1 MGNGQAKDAE
11 LKIDICKEKK
21 GASLDISSLDLKIIK
36 PGMGLSKLKDHL
48 KKLAIS
54 SNYIAVL
61 PADLMKLKH
70 LEILDASG
78 NPLRDVSV
86 LGKMDKLKTLSLV
99 GCSLTTLPPEFAGM
113 RCLQKLDLTLNLFES
128 LPECFD
134 KLSSVTEFEIKANK
148 LTNIDRIGGLSSLTT
163 LNLNGNRLTQFSDSL
178 RKCVKLEKI
187 WAENNKLTVLG
198 DEFSTLGKLDELDLN
213 NNQIGEIPAS
223 FGKLRLLQVLDLSFN
238 QIQMIQPE
246 FYKLEQLLEANL
258 SRNILVDLSP
268 DIGKLIHLCAL
279 NLADNKIF
287 DIPLELGNLD
297 GTLRKFSFE
306 GNPALTN
313 PEYENEY
320 RKSSV
325 HLIRY
330 LHDKLNGLLPED
342 NTVLVAKNKK

>member
-1 MGNGQAKDAE
+1 MQS
-11 LKIDICKEKK
+11 LKLIFVKRKK
-21 GASLDISSLDLKIIK
+21 GQVLDISSLDLKVIK
-36 PGMGLSKLKDHL
+36 PGMGLSKLKDQL

-54 SNYIAVL
+54 SNYIAIL
-61 PADLMKLKH
+61 PAELVKLKH
-70 LEILDASG
+70 LEVLDASG
-78 NPLRDVSV
+78 NPLRDISV
-86 LGKMDKLKTLSLV
+86 LGKLDKLRVLSLV
-99 GCSLTTLPPEFAGM
+99 GCQLATLPPEFGGM
-113 RCLQKLDLTLNLFES
+113 RCLQKLDLTLNNFES

-148 LTNIDRIGGLSSLTT
+148 LINIDRIGGLTSLTT
-163 LNLNGNRLTQFSDSL
+163 LNLNGNRLVNFSDSL

-198 DEFSTLGKLDELDLN
+198 DEFSTLGKLDELNLN

-258 SRNILVDLSP
+258 SRNLLVDLSP

-330 LHDKLNGLLPED
+330 LHDKSNGLLD
-342 NTVLVAKNKK
+342 DVTVLVAKNKK